1 MDPGTWAAAAAAGGI
16 AGLDEDAWP
25 QVMVSRPLVS
35 ATVGG
40 WLAGDPAAGFLAGA
54 VLELLF
60 LRHLPLGGARR
71 PDAGP
76 AGVVAGA
83 AHAGAAGGLAALLAA
98 ALAGWATAWAG
109 EASVRGL
116 HRLTGRAL
124 VDREGL
130 ARRPD
135 LLERRHLLATV
146 ARGLRGALVAG
157 ALVVPAALA
166 VRAAAVPSA
175 GVSAGVLTAGALGA
189 ASGAAARGFGSGR
202 IGAVLA
208 AVGAAAGVALGW
220 GLA

>member
-1 MDPGTWAAAAAAGGI
+1 MDPGTWAAAAAAGGL

-35 ATVGG
+35 ATAGG

-83 AHAGAAGGLAALLAA
+83 AHAAAAGGLAALLAA

-109 EASVRGL
+109 EASVRGVR
-116 HRLTGRAL
+116 RLTARAL
-124 VDREGL
+124 ADRERL
-130 ARRPD
+130 ARRTA
-135 LLERRHLLATV
+135 LLERRHLMATA
-146 ARGLRGALVAG
+146 ARGLRGALVVG
-157 ALVVPAALA
+157 ALVVPATLA
-166 VRAAAVPSA
+166 VRAAAVPAA
-175 GVSAGVLTAGALGA
+175 GIAATALAAGALGA

-202 IGAVLA
+202 IAITLAV
-208 AVGAAAGVALGW
+208 VGTAAGIAVGW